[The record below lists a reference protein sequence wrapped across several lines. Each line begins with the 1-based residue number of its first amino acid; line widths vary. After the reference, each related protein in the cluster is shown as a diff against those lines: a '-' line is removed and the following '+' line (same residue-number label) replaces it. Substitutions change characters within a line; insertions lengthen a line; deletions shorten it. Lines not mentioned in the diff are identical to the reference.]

1 MENDMERLAVELR
14 KLIDQ
19 NIEAL
24 KDSVSAGLLNDMQD
38 YKKLTGQIEGMRMA
52 LTLLEMAIEN
62 VQKR

>member
-1 MENDMERLAVELR
+1 MERLAVELR

-24 KDSVSAGLLNDMQD
+24 KDSVSAGLLTDMQD
-38 YKKLTGQIEGMRMA
+38 YKKLTGQIEGMRMT

-62 VQKR
+62 VMKR

>member
-24 KDSVSAGLLNDMQD
+24 KDSVSAGLLTDMQD
-38 YKKLTGQIEGMRMA
+38 YKKLTGQIEGMRMT

-62 VQKR
+62 VMKR

>member
-1 MENDMERLAVELR
+1 MERLAVELR

-24 KDSVSAGLLNDMQD
+24 KDSVSAGLLADMQD
-38 YKKLTGQIEGMRMA
+38 YKKLTGQIEGMRMT

-62 VQKR
+62 IQKR

>member
-1 MENDMERLAVELR
+1 MERLASELR
-14 KLIDQ
+14 KLIEQ

-24 KDSVSAGLLNDMQD
+24 KDSVSAGLLSDMQE

>member
-1 MENDMERLAVELR
+1 MERLAVELR